1 MYKIGE
7 QIVYGSTGIC
17 TVLEIAP
24 SKLRGSDPER
34 LFYSLKPMYQDG
46 VIFTPVDG
54 KVFMRPVI
62 TKKEADALIKSIPTI
77 HAEAYQERNLSMLT
91 SHYEAILKKHDCR
104 MLMELTMSLHEK
116 RRMALSQ
123 NRKFGLID
131 ERFMKRAEE
140 LLFGEL
146 AVALGIERDEVP
158 EYIRNKLRK

>member
-17 TVLEIAP
+17 TVLEIGP
-24 SKLRGSDPER
+24 SKLHGSDPQR

-62 TKKEADALIKSIPTI
+62 TRSEANSLIMSIPTI
-77 HAEAYQERNLSMLT
+77 RAEVCLERNLAMLT
-91 SHYEAILKKHDCR
+91 SHYEGILKKHDCK
-104 MLMELTMSLHEK
+104 MLLELTMSLHEK
-116 RRMALSQ
+116 RILAQKQ

-131 ERFMKRAEE
+131 ERYMKRAED

-146 AVALGIERDEVP
+146 SVALGINRDDVP
-158 EYIRNKLRK
+158 EYIRNMLKK